1 MVTMAHELAALY
13 CISSLSTSTGGGWWS
28 QNFQVEGGIISCGG
42 RVAAY
47 LMLLLGLPRLL
58 DWKTSNAA
66 DPDAPYSDHIHNFY
80 SKITGGAS

>member
-1 MVTMAHELAALY
+1 M
-13 CISSLSTSTGGGWWS
+13 
-28 QNFQVEGGIISCGG
+28 EGGIISCGG

-58 DWKTSNAA
+58 DLKTSNAA
-66 DPDAPYSDHIHNFY
+66 DPDASYFNPIHNFY